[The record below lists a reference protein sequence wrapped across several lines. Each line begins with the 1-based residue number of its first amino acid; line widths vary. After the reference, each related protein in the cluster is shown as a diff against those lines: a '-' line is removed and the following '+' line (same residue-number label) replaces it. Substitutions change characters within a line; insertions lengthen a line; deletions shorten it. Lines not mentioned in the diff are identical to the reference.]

1 MRHRWLTHAGASW
14 LLLLVACAS
23 AVPVVQDHAAPKVR
37 RVPADLTPEEEH
49 TVQLYGR
56 SLPTVVMVLTT
67 TGGTGPGSE
76 EATRGLGT
84 GVLIAPDCHVLTA
97 AHVVDGA
104 DKIVVKTQDGVL
116 RPAQL
121 IFSEPGADIALL
133 QLMQPDDKL
142 PHAPLGDS
150 DRMAVGQR
158 LYIIGNP
165 QGLENSFSSGLVSG
179 FRNQGRLYDGTIE
192 VEFIQTDAAINSGN
206 SGGPVFD
213 SQGRVVGIASRIL
226 TQSGGSE
233 GLGFV
238 VAINTAKQLLALE
251 DRTWTGMQGMFLN
264 SAQLGLL
271 LNLDLPGGL
280 LLQKVAANS
289 PAQRA
294 GLRGGVIS
302 ARIGPLAILLGGD
315 LILEFGGQD
324 ACHSA
329 CLAAAHDHISHL
341 DRIPVTYLRG
351 GKILKTELDVSETH
365 RTYLSEEDLNEGR

>member
-1 MRHRWLTHAGASW
+1 MRSRCRTLTCASW
-14 LLLLVACAS
+14 LLLLAACAS
-23 AVPVVQDHAAPKVR
+23 AVPAAQDHAAPKVR
-37 RVPADLTPEEEH
+37 RAPSDLTPVEEH
-49 TVQLYGR
+49 TVELYR
-56 SLPTVVMVLTT
+56 QSLPTVVMILTT
-67 TGGTGPGSE
+67 TAGKSGGSE
-76 EATRGLGT
+76 LAVSGLGT

-133 QLMQPDDKL
+133 QLMQPDDEL

-179 FRNQGRLYDGTIE
+179 FRNQGWLYDGTIA

-280 LLQKVAANS
+280 LLQQVAANS

-324 ACHSA
+324 ACHST

-365 RTYLSEEDLNEGR
+365 RTYLSEEDRNEGR

>member
-1 MRHRWLTHAGASW
+1 MF
-14 LLLLVACAS
+14 LLVACVS
-23 AVPVVQDHAAPKVR
+23 AGPVAQHHATPKVR
-37 RVPADLTPEEEH
+37 RAPTGLTLEEKH
-49 TVQLYGR
+49 TVDLYR
-56 SLPTVVMVLTT
+56 RALPTVVMVLTT
-67 TGGTGPGSE
+67 TGGSGPGRE
-76 EATRGLGT
+76 QIVRGLGT
-84 GVLIAPDCHVLTA
+84 GVLIAPDCHILTA

-104 DKIVVKTQDGVL
+104 QEIVVKTQDGVL
-116 RPAQL
+116 RPAKV

-133 QLMQPDDKL
+133 QLEQPDDEL

-158 LYIIGNP
+158 LYVIGNP

-179 FRNQGRLYDGTIE
+179 FRDRGRLYDGTIL

-213 SQGRVVGIASRIL
+213 TQGRVVGIASRIL

-251 DRTWTGMQGMFLN
+251 NRAWTGIQAVFLN
-264 SAQLGLL
+264 SEQLGLL

-294 GLRGGVIS
+294 GLRGGVIL
-302 ARIGPLAILLGGD
+302 ARLGPLQILLGGD

-329 CLAAAHDHISHL
+329 CLAAAHEHISHL

-351 GKILKTELDVSETH
+351 GKLLKTELDVAETH
-365 RTYLSEEDLNEGR
+365 RTYLDGSDVSDVSDGR